1 MQNDLRM
8 PINKFLFIGLIIAFW
23 NFASFML
30 ILPPWNYLP
39 ADPGWVLL
47 PLIVHVLALMI
58 AAIDTKKRLNREIN
72 YASMNPVKRIIVKY
86 VVAGFLDRING
97 LRFWGLFIAFWDFIS
112 FRLVLPPWNY
122 LPADPGWILLPL
134 AVFLLAL
141 MLASIDTDI
150 KLDKHLDHTSR
161 GAVRRLIV
169 KYIIIGAL
177 DRINGLRFWGLFIAF
192 TSFFYILILQNYFT
206 SAYEFSLPA
215 SLNFWVPFIILILGL
230 VIASIERE
238 MSKS

>member
-97 LRFWGLFIAFWDFIS
+97 LRFWGLFIAF
-112 FRLVLPPWNY
+112 
-122 LPADPGWILLPL
+122 
-134 AVFLLAL
+134 
-141 MLASIDTDI
+141 
-150 KLDKHLDHTSR
+150 
-161 GAVRRLIV
+161 
-169 KYIIIGAL
+169 
-177 DRINGLRFWGLFIAF
+177 